1 MDEQPKI
8 PTPSPVLLRELNYTF
23 TPIVAFV
30 IIAIIALVL
39 WNKRLGPTTLLA
51 EAETIDAIVSSPQP
65 GVLAEASKD
74 IRIFSKVASGQIVTR
89 VVGADP
95 KNPIPLTAPIEGTIT
110 KIHRYPGDTNAVVAA
125 GEPIMTITAP
135 RPDRLIAFLRQP
147 MTFDPKPGMKV
158 LIRPR
163 ARSHKTYE
171 AMIDKVSPQLAP
183 IRGELLPPGQSRVE
197 LGLPII
203 IEKLPAD
210 LHLYAGEL
218 VDLTIYPNE
227 VSAPKASAPEKPAP
241 APAAK

>member
-8 PTPSPVLLRELNYTF
+8 PTPSPVLLRELNYAY
-23 TPIVAFV
+23 TPVIAFV
-30 IIAIIALVL
+30 IIAIAALLL
-39 WNKRLGPTTLLA
+39 WTKRLGPTTVLA
-51 EAETIDAIVSSPQP
+51 EAETIDAIVSSTQP

-74 IRIFSKVASGQIVTR
+74 IRIFSKVGSGQIVMR
-89 VVGADP
+89 LVGADP
-95 KNPIPLTAPIEGTIT
+95 KNPVALTAPIEGTIT
-110 KIHRYPGDTNAVVAA
+110 KIHRFPGDTNAVVAA

-135 RPDRLIAFLRQP
+135 RPDRLIAFIRQP

-183 IRGELLPPGQSRVE
+183 IRSELLPPGQSRVE

-227 VSAPKASAPEKPAP
+227 VSAPTAAPT
-241 APAAK
+241 PAAK

>member
-8 PTPSPVLLRELNYTF
+8 PTPSPVLLRELNYTY

-30 IIAIIALVL
+30 IVAIIALVL
-39 WNKRLGPTTLLA
+39 WTKRLGPTTLLG

-95 KNPIPLTAPIEGTIT
+95 KNPIPLTAPIEGVIT
-110 KIHRYPGDTNAVVAA
+110 KIHRFPGDTNAVVAA

-135 RPDRLIAFLRQP
+135 RPDRIIAFLRQP
-147 MTFDPKPGMKV
+147 LTFDPKPGMKV
-158 LIRPR
+158 TIRPR
-163 ARSHKTYE
+163 ARSRKTFD
-171 AMIDKVSPQLAP
+171 ATIDKVSPQLAP
-183 IRGELLPPGQSRVE
+183 IRGALLPPGQTRVE

-203 IEKLPAD
+203 IEKIPAE
-210 LHLYAGEL
+210 LALYAGEI
-218 VDLTIYPNE
+218 VDLTIYPGE
-227 VSAPKASAPEKPAP
+227 VSAA

>member
-8 PTPSPVLLRELNYTF
+8 PTPSPVLLRELNYTY
-23 TPIVAFV
+23 TPIAAFV
-30 IIAIIALVL
+30 IVAIIALVL
-39 WNKRLGPTTLLA
+39 WNKRLGPTTLLG

-95 KNPIPLTAPIEGTIT
+95 KNPIPLTAPIEGVIT
-110 KIHRYPGDTNAVVAA
+110 KIHRFPGDTNAVVAA

-135 RPDRLIAFLRQP
+135 RPDRIIAFLRQP
-147 MTFDPKPGMKV
+147 LTFDPKPGMKV
-158 LIRPR
+158 VIRPR
-163 ARSHKTYE
+163 ARSRKTFE
-171 AMIDKVSPQLAP
+171 ATIDKVSPQLAP
-183 IRGELLPPGQSRVE
+183 IRGALLPPGQTRVE

-203 IEKLPAD
+203 IEKIPAE
-210 LHLYAGEL
+210 LALYAGEI
-218 VDLTIYPNE
+218 VDLTIFPGE
-227 VSAPKASAPEKPAP
+227 VSAPSS

>member
-8 PTPSPVLLRELNYTF
+8 PTPSQVLMREMNYTY

-30 IIAIIALVL
+30 IVGILALVL
-39 WNKRLGPTTLLA
+39 WAKRLGPTTLLA
-51 EAETIDAIVSSPQP
+51 EAETIDTVVSSPQP

-95 KNPIPLTAPIEGTIT
+95 KNPVPITAPIEGVIT

-147 MTFDPKPGMKV
+147 LTFDPQPGMKV
-158 LIRPR
+158 RIRPR
-163 ARSHKTYE
+163 ARSNKSFDAT
-171 AMIDKVSPQLAP
+171 IDKVSPQLAP
-183 IRGELLPPGQSRVE
+183 IRGSLLPPGQTRVE

-203 IEKLPAD
+203 IEKLPAE
-210 LHLYAGEL
+210 LQLYAGEI
-218 VDLTIYPNE
+218 VDLTVYPGE
-227 VSAPKASAPEKPAP
+227 V
-241 APAAK
+241 AAK

>member
-8 PTPSPVLLRELNYTF
+8 PTPSPVLLRELNYTY

-30 IIAIIALVL
+30 IVAIIALVL
-39 WNKRLGPTTLLA
+39 WTKRLGPTTLLG

-95 KNPIPLTAPIEGTIT
+95 KNPIPLTAPIEGVIT
-110 KIHRYPGDTNAVVAA
+110 KIHRFPGDTNAVVAA

-135 RPDRLIAFLRQP
+135 RPDRIIAFLRQP
-147 MTFDPKPGMKV
+147 LTFDPKPGMKV
-158 LIRPR
+158 TIRPR
-163 ARSHKTYE
+163 ARSRKTFD
-171 AMIDKVSPQLAP
+171 ATIDKVSPQLAP
-183 IRGELLPPGQSRVE
+183 IRGALLPPGQTRVE

-203 IEKLPAD
+203 IEKIPAE
-210 LHLYAGEL
+210 LALYAGEI
-218 VDLTIYPNE
+218 VDLTIHPGE
-227 VSAPKASAPEKPAP
+227 VSAA

>member
-8 PTPSPVLLRELNYTF
+8 PTPPPVLLRELNYAY

-30 IIAIIALVL
+30 IIAIAALLL
-39 WNKRLGPTTLLA
+39 WTKRLGPTTVLA
-51 EAETIDAIVSSPQP
+51 EAETVDAIVSSSQP

-95 KNPIPLTAPIEGTIT
+95 KNPVPIASPIEGTIT
-110 KIHRYPGDTNAVVAA
+110 RIFRYPGDTNTTGQVAA

-147 MTFDPKPGMKV
+147 LTFDPKPGMKV
-158 LIRPR
+158 TIRPR
-163 ARSHKTYE
+163 ARSRKTYE
-171 AMIDKVSPQLAP
+171 ATIDKVSPQLAP
-183 IRGELLPPGQSRVE
+183 IRGALLPPGQTRLE

-210 LHLYAGEL
+210 LSLYAGEI
-218 VDLTIYPNE
+218 VDLTIHPGE
-227 VSAPKASAPEKPAP
+227 IS
-241 APAAK
+241 AAK